1 MASSKLRPAV
11 ADRDTS
17 DRPLPPTNLSTCTR
31 ARGSRPTFDSGVEA
45 ESRWIEGHDVSR
57 RRRPLPPDRTIRP
70 RLFTA
75 VASFGRASGI
85 PVARPLVRA
94 ALAGDCEPV
103 RPSQDRRLSG
113 LREETERVSDP
124 GMPSFDRTLGLPSAR
139 SIPPRALRRG
149 CDPVN
154 VHEAVRPTI
163 ASSSRAPGQAPFDA
177 CPGVSPSTEPPPTR
191 LLRDPDGPRSCR
203 APPCRFRGATGF
215 QTGFSGLAAA
225 YRFLQRMFDA
235 RARPRAVNPPSRE
248 APASVRVGTGLRRPT
263 SLPV

>member
-139 SIPPRALRRG
+139 SIPTRALRRG

-154 VHEAVRPTI
+154 VTRRSDRQSLRRRERRGKHLSMRVLECHPRPSPRRPVCCATRMDRGRAGPLRADFAARRGFKR
-163 ASSSRAPGQAPFDA
+163 AS
-177 CPGVSPSTEPPPTR
+177 
-191 LLRDPDGPRSCR
+191 L
-203 APPCRFRGATGF
+203 
-215 QTGFSGLAAA
+215 
-225 YRFLQRMFDA
+225 
-235 RARPRAVNPPSRE
+235 
-248 APASVRVGTGLRRPT
+248 GLRLPT
-263 SLPV
+263 DFCNACSTRGHAREP